1 MTNEEFKAAIRA
13 GIPDVLPEPRE
24 YDKEVNHAPK
34 RKEILTEDEK
44 KLALRNALRYFP
56 KKFHKTLAPEFA
68 AELRDYG
75 RICTD
80 SDLHTTCMHAALTSI
95 RTSRN
100 RLLPSCS

>member
-56 KKFHKTLAPEFA
+56 KKFHKDTCTGVCCRA
-68 AELRDYG
+68 ARLRTHIYVQIQTYI
-75 RICTD
+75 RHVCTQ
-80 SDLHTTCMHAALTSI
+80 H
-95 RTSRN
+95 
-100 RLLPSCS
+100 

>member
-24 YDKEVNHAPK
+24 YDKDVNHAPK
-34 RKEILTEDEK
+34 RKDILTEEEK

-68 AELRDYG
+68 ASCATTAVY
-75 RICTD
+75 ICTD
-80 SDLHTTCMHAALTSI
+80 SDLLTTCTRGALTNI
-95 RTSRN
+95 RTSRS
-100 RLLPSCS
+100 RLPQ